1 MFNIDRRGMTVDF
14 NVMFEVVEGHSK
26 VNLLDQSIYKHM
38 GMLEH
43 TLLRFRNSAT
53 LDPLTTSKD
62 PIPITYK

>member
-1 MFNIDRRGMTVDF
+1 
-14 NVMFEVVEGHSK
+14 MFEVVEGRPK
-26 VNLLDQSIYKHM
+26 VNLSDQSIYKHM